1 MRPKGESPGQGLEGK
16 TNLENVFAELNP
28 GFGSMMSVKGYR
40 LIALVVTRYLFENF
54 HRWVGGNFEFGA
66 VPVKRVLGLA

>member
-1 MRPKGESPGQGLEGK
+1 
-16 TNLENVFAELNP
+16 
-28 GFGSMMSVKGYR
+28 MMSVKGYR